1 MRKVRLWVNGLGR
14 QFVIPADRVF
24 LVLTALGKA

>member
-1 MRKVRLWVNGLGR
+1 MRKVKPCVNGLGR

-24 LVLTALGKA
+24 LVLTTLGEA